1 MTITHGPITP
11 PLGQDAVP
19 PGDDW
24 VPRFGVTERLAHWW
38 TMLMMASALLT
49 GAGLGDDAGGPLLI
63 AHVIAVA
70 LIGVGLVAA
79 VLLGDRRA
87 LLRAAR
93 RLFSFDERDAAWLQG
108 RLRHPLSRDIH
119 REWGMFNTGQK
130 LLAWALSVSVAVVVV
145 TGIQSWSAGGEGG
158 SHDTAIFVCMVL
170 LGAHIFMAV
179 VNPTTRPAL
188 AGMVFGR
195 VPRSWA
201 ASHHAAWLKDD
212 DR

>member
-1 MTITHGPITP
+1 
-11 PLGQDAVP
+11 
-19 PGDDW
+19 
-24 VPRFGVTERLAHWW
+24 
-38 TMLMMASALLT
+38 ML
-49 GAGLGDDAGGPLLI
+49 
-63 AHVIAVA
+63 AVA

-79 VLLGDRRA
+79 VLVGDRRA

-93 RLFSFDERDAAWLQG
+93 RLFSFDQRDAAWLHA

-130 LLAWALSVSVAVVVV
+130 VLAWALSISIAVVIV

-158 SHDTAIFVCMVL
+158 NHDTAILLSMVL
-170 LGAHIFMAV
+170 LGAHVFMAV
-179 VNPTTRPAL
+179 VNPATRPAL

-195 VPRSWA
+195 VRRSWA
-201 ASHHAAWLKDD
+201 ATHHEAWLNDN